1 MPRRPQPPNGSSFTA
16 AAWLQIL
23 AVPIVSGAIIIT
35 GFYYTT
41 GARLSEHDNAIL
53 ELKKTNVQDGLD
65 AKKDKEEESRARE
78 KTRTEYLSYQQ
89 KTNDI
94 LGKLDTRLA
103 VSETKQ
109 ETANQTLQKIADQLG
124 RISGSFQPSR

>member
-1 MPRRPQPPNGSSFTA
+1 MPRRLNNGSSFTA

-41 GARLSEHDNAIL
+41 GARLSEHDAAIL
-53 ELKKTNVQDGLD
+53 DIKKTNASELSD
-65 AKKDKEEESRARE
+65 AKKDKDEEARSRE
-78 KTRTEYLSYQQ
+78 KTRNEYLTYQQ

-109 ETANQTLQKIADQLG
+109 ETANQTLQKIADQLS
-124 RISGSFQPSR
+124 RIGNIQPSR